1 MANPGNISEKLR
13 EALSAAMDG
22 EAGQFE
28 LRRSFDEASRDP
40 RLLALWERYH
50 EVSATWRGE
59 RRFAGRGMRDQ
70 VWQALQAPPPLPQP
84 ARPWRVSLATATLV
98 AGLALAVLLDPEP
111 ADEGGE
117 ARVGQMQVGQ
127 LAEEPPL
134 PAQFAA
140 LEASAPLQEGI
151 SPQDMQRM
159 RAYMMHH
166 VQHRA
171 HHGPSLSS
179 FAKLATHVADNPE

>member
-1 MANPGNISEKLR
+1 MANSENMPEKLR

-28 LRRSFDEASRDP
+28 LRRSFDEAGRDP
-40 RLLALWERYH
+40 RLLAVWERYH

-59 RRFAGRGMRDQ
+59 RRFAGRGMRDR
-70 VWQALQAPPPLPQP
+70 VWQALHAPPPLPKP
-84 ARPWRVSLATATLV
+84 ARPWRVSFAAV
-98 AGLALAVLLDPEP
+98 SVAAGLTIAVLLGPEP

-117 ARVGQMQVGQ
+117 APVGQ

-134 PAQFAA
+134 PSQFAA
-140 LEASAPLQEGI
+140 PEASVPLQDGT

-171 HHGPSLSS
+171 LHGPGLSS
-179 FAKLATHVADNPE
+179 FAKLVTHVADGHPE